1 MKNLRSIILFSLFL
15 VVGVV
20 SLFAGGAQESA
31 GTPQVPQ
38 IDDKKLVVYAGKT
51 FIKYGPAKDIA
62 KMFKAKTGIDVEY
75 VIVKEEPLD
84 KAIFERDQTR
94 ADIIFSDNFKI
105 ERARKSSALRPYH
118 PKGIES
124 KINKDAIIGD
134 DWILIPF
141 EFNYVAFMFDT
152 KSKIK
157 APKRL
162 SDLTKPEYK
171 GKVIISDPELST
183 TGSALPLWIN
193 SVYKDKSKN
202 FASKFKDSIFR
213 MTPGWYDG
221 YSLFLS
227 GEAPIALAYT
237 SSLAYHVLNDKTERF
252 QPLVFEEGHIL
263 QTMAWGI
270 SAYSKRVKNA
280 EAFIDFFLTEE
291 VQKILPNT
299 DYMNPV
305 LKGVKLPSSYDKVPV
320 PKKVLKTPSAGIS
333 RIIKSFKNELQK

>member
-1 MKNLRSIILFSLFL
+1 MKNIRSIILFSLFL
-15 VVGVV
+15 FVGLA
-20 SLFAGGAQESA
+20 SLFAGGAKDTNQSIE
-31 GTPQVPQ
+31 VKQ
-38 IDDKKLVVYAGKT
+38 IDDNKLVVYAGKT

-62 KMFKAKTGIDVEY
+62 KMFKAKTDIDIEY

-84 KAIFERDQTR
+84 KAIFEGKNTR
-94 ADIIFSDNFKI
+94 ADVIFSDNFKI
-105 ERARKSSALRPYH
+105 ERARRSKVLRPYH

-124 KINKDAIIGD
+124 KIDKNAIIGD
-134 DWILIPF
+134 DWLLIPF

-152 KSKIK
+152 KSKVK
-157 APKRL
+157 APKSL
-162 SDLTKPEYK
+162 ADLTKPEYK

-193 SVYKDKSKN
+193 AIYKDKSNEFVKN
-202 FASKFKDSIFR
+202 LKASIFR

-221 YSLFLS
+221 YSLFTS
-227 GEAPIALAYT
+227 GEAPMALAYT
-237 SSLAYHVLNDKTERF
+237 SSLAYHVLNDKTDRF
-252 QPLVFEEGHIL
+252 QPLIFEEGHIL
-263 QTMAWGI
+263 QSMAWGI
-270 SAYSKRVKNA
+270 SAYSQRVKNA

-305 LKGVKLPSSYDKVPV
+305 LKGVKLPKSYDTVPV
-320 PKKVLKTPSAGIS
+320 PKKVLKAPTEGIS